1 MTTDVLCGTL
11 THLRSGGVSL
21 VLDTRDGGLPAV
33 LHWGSDLGELTA
45 DELAGLDTALVAP
58 VGDSRIDVP
67 TRISMLPTPAEGWV
81 GTPGLTGH
89 RGGRDFSTTF
99 AVVHEES
106 TGAGRRYTA
115 VDDVAHLQVIIDVEL
130 AASGLLRARAELINT
145 DDELAFQLGGLV
157 LALPVP
163 TEADEL
169 FDMAGRHARE
179 RVPQR
184 GPFRVGTL
192 LRESR
197 KGKPGLDASYLLAA
211 GTPGF
216 GFTSG
221 EVWALHVGW
230 SGNQVAYAERSYNG
244 IRQLGGG
251 ELLLS
256 GEMNLLPGASY
267 TMPWLYASYGRGL
280 NGVAHR
286 LHAYLRARPSHPIRP
301 RPVVLNTWEAVYF
314 DHDLERLI
322 ALAEAGAAVGAERFV
337 LDDGWFRHR
346 RDDTAGLGD
355 WYVDEQVWP
364 AGLSPLISRVR
375 GLGME
380 FGLWVEPE
388 MVNMDSDLARTH
400 PEWVFRAGSR
410 QGIASRNQYVLD
422 LAHPEAYA
430 YISERLH
437 SLLAEYDIA
446 YLKWDHNRMVV
457 EAGHGSEGRPGVHA
471 HTAALYRLLDEIRH
485 RHPHVEIESC
495 AGGGGR
501 IDLGILERVD
511 RVWASDCN
519 DALERQQI
527 QRYTALLLP
536 PELVG
541 SHVGPTQAHTTR
553 RTQQLDF
560 RAGTAFWGHMGIEW
574 DLTKAS
580 RQELDRLARWVA
592 LYKQYRGL
600 LHSGDLLVADHPD
613 PAIWVNG
620 VVSTDRTE
628 ALYCIASV
636 DRSVTWPPGRVRLP
650 GLDPDLRYRLLP
662 VPPAD
667 HYPEAGQ
674 LPPWW
679 AEGVVAT
686 GRALES
692 VGVQIPA
699 MFPEYVHL
707 LRAISTAQHPE
718 EGAMTGPPRE

>member
-1 MTTDVLCGTL
+1 LAIDVLSGTL
-11 THLRSGGVSL
+11 THLRSGGVSVL
-21 VLDTRDGGLPAV
+21 LDTRDGGLPAV
-33 LHWGSDLGELTA
+33 LHWGSDLGDLTP
-45 DELAGLDTALVAP
+45 DELAALEIALEAP

-81 GTPGLTGH
+81 GTPGLTGN
-89 RGGRDFSTTF
+89 RGGRDFSPTF
-99 AVVHEES
+99 TVRHEEPLGD
-106 TGAGRRYTA
+106 TGRRYLA
-115 VDDVAHLQVIIDVEL
+115 VDDVARLEVVIELEL
-130 AASGLLRARAELINT
+130 AASGLLRIRALLTNT
-145 DDELAFQLGGLV
+145 DDAAAFQLGGLV

-169 FDMAGRHARE
+169 FDLTGRHARE

-211 GTPGF
+211 GTAGF

-221 EVWALHVGW
+221 EVWAIHVGW

-244 IRQLGGG
+244 VRQLGGG
-251 ELLLS
+251 ELLLA
-256 GEMNLLPGASY
+256 GEIDLQPGEAY
-267 TMPWLYASYGRGL
+267 AMPWLYASYGRGL
-280 NGVAHR
+280 NEVAHR
-286 LHAYLRARPSHPIRP
+286 LHRWLRSRPSHPTRP

-314 DHDLERLI
+314 DQNLDRLI

-346 RDDTAGLGD
+346 RNDTAGLGD

-364 AGLSPLISRVR
+364 SGLHPLIEKVR

-388 MVNMDSDLARTH
+388 MINLDSDLARAH
-400 PEWVFRAGSR
+400 PEWMFRAGGR
-410 QGIASRNQYVLD
+410 QGLASRNQYVLD

-430 YISERLH
+430 YIAERLH
-437 SLLAEYDIA
+437 SLLDEYDIA

-457 EAGHGSEGRPGVHA
+457 EAGHGPEGRPGVHA
-471 HTAALYRLLDEIRH
+471 HTAALYRLLEEIRE
-485 RHPHVEIESC
+485 RHPGVEIESC

-501 IDLGILERVD
+501 IDLGILQHTD

-541 SHVGPTQAHTTR
+541 SHVGPTQAHTTH

-560 RAGTAFWGHMGIEW
+560 RAGTAFWGHLGIEW

-580 RQELDRLARWVA
+580 PQGLERLAAWVA
-592 LYKQYRGL
+592 LYKQYREL
-600 LHSGDLLVADHPD
+600 LHTGDLVVADHPD

-620 VVSTDRTE
+620 VVSTDRTR
-628 ALYCIASV
+628 ALYSIAAV

-650 GLDPDLRYRLLP
+650 GLSPDRRYRIRP

-667 HYPEAGQ
+667 RYPEAPQ
-674 LPPWW
+674 VPPWW
-679 AEGVVAT
+679 DEGVVAT
-686 GRALES
+686 GRTLAR

-699 MFPEYVHL
+699 MYPEYLHL
-707 LRAISTAQHPE
+707 LEAVLVDGAME
-718 EGAMTGPPRE
+718 EGR

>member
-1 MTTDVLCGTL
+1 MTTDVLRGTL
-11 THLRSGGVSL
+11 THLRSGGVSV
-21 VLDTRDGGLPAV
+21 VLDTRGGGLPAV
-33 LHWGSDLGELTA
+33 LHWGSDLGDLTTGEL
-45 DELAGLDTALVAP
+45 DDLETALIAP

-67 TRISMLPTPAEGWV
+67 PRISMLPTPAEGWV
-81 GTPGLTGH
+81 GTPGLGGS
-89 RGGRDFSTTF
+89 RGGRDFSPTF
-99 AVVHEES
+99 TVAAEES
-106 TGAGRRYTA
+106 LGDCGRRYLA
-115 VDDVAHLQVIIDVEL
+115 VDDVAHLEVAIEVEL
-130 AASGLLRARAELINT
+130 TVSGLLRTRAALTNT
-145 DDELAFQLGGLV
+145 DDALPYELAGLV

-169 FDMAGRHARE
+169 LDMTGRHARE

-211 GTPGF
+211 GTAGF

-256 GEMNLLPGASY
+256 GEINLRPGQTY
-267 TMPWLYASYGRGL
+267 TMPWLYGSYGRGL
-280 NGVAHR
+280 NEVAHR
-286 LHAYLRARPSHPIRP
+286 VHAYLRARPSHPSRP

-314 DHDLERLI
+314 DQNLDRLI
-322 ALAEAGAAVGAERFV
+322 ALAEAGAEVGAERFV

-355 WYVDEQVWP
+355 WYVDETVWP
-364 AGLSPLISRVR
+364 SGLDPLIDKVR

-388 MVNMDSDLARTH
+388 MINLNSDLARAH
-400 PEWVFRAGSR
+400 PEWIFRAGGR
-410 QGIASRNQYVLD
+410 AGLASRNQYVLD
-422 LAHPEAYA
+422 LAHPQAYA
-430 YISERLH
+430 YISGRLH
-437 SLLAEYDIA
+437 SLLDEYDIS
-446 YLKWDHNRMVV
+446 YLKWDHNRVVV
-457 EAGHGSEGRPGVHA
+457 EAGHGPHGHPGVHA
-471 HTAALYRLLDEIRH
+471 HTAALYRLLDEIRL
-485 RHPHVEIESC
+485 RHPGIEIESC
-495 AGGGGR
+495 AAGGGR
-501 IDLGILERVD
+501 IDLGILQYTD

-527 QRYTALLLP
+527 QRYTELLLP

-560 RAGTAFWGHMGIEW
+560 RAGTAFWGHLGIEW

-580 RQELDRLARWVA
+580 PQERGRLAAWVA
-592 LYKQYRGL
+592 LYKRYRGL
-600 LHSGDLLVADHPD
+600 LHTGTLVVADHPD

-620 VVSTDRTE
+620 VVSTDRTQ
-628 ALYCIASV
+628 ALFSIAAV

-650 GLDPDLRYRLLP
+650 GLDPDRRYRVQP
-662 VPPAD
+662 VAPAD
-667 HYPEAGQ
+667 RYPEAPQ
-674 LPPWW
+674 VPPWW
-679 AEGVVAT
+679 DRGVVAT
-686 GRALES
+686 GRTLER

-699 MFPEYVHL
+699 MYPEYLHFV
-707 LRAISTAQHPE
+707 RAVAEQE
-718 EGAMTGPPRE
+718 AMTSPPE